1 MYLNQVYMGNGV
13 YGFGTAAEF
22 YFRKP
27 ARKLTLLE
35 GATLA
40 GMIRAP
46 EYYDPLDQPTKMRLR
61 RNDVL
66 NRMGALGLIRTSA
79 RRGPRRSR

>member
-1 MYLNQVYMGNGV
+1 MAERV

-27 ARKLTLLE
+27 ARELTLLE

-40 GMIRAP
+40 GMVRAP
-46 EYYDPLDQPTKMRLR
+46 EY
-61 RNDVL
+61 
-66 NRMGALGLIRTSA
+66 
-79 RRGPRRSR
+79 